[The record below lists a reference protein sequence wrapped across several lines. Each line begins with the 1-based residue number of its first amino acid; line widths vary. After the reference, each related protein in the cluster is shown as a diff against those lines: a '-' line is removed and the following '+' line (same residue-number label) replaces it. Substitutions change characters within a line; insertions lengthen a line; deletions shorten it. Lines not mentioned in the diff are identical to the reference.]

1 MFSKVTTAV
10 LYGLRVKFV
19 QAEAD
24 VSNGL
29 PVFHMVGY
37 LSSEVKEA
45 SERVRSAIR
54 HTGYLLPAKRIVV
67 NLSPANLRKKGSSF
81 DLPVAI
87 AVLQAMGIRIPIA
100 ETGEI
105 LWIGELG
112 LDGEIRKV
120 PGILPIVD
128 EAKKQGISICVVPK
142 ENEEEAG
149 LVDGIYVIGLS
160 HLREVMEEN
169 LTGRSQV
176 KKFVLHQRPLYPD
189 FSDIAGQEAVKRAV
203 EVAVAGGHN
212 ILFLGPPGAG
222 KTMLA
227 KRIPGILPPLTREES
242 IELTKIY
249 SILGRV
255 SSEQPLIEERPFREV
270 HHTASKPALLG
281 GGQTPLPGEISMAH
295 KGVLFLDELAEFD
308 KAVLEVLR
316 QPLESKEIRLIRTQG
331 TYVYPADFILVGAM
345 NPCPC
350 GCYPDLNK
358 CMCTPTQIQNYL
370 GKISQPFLDRIDI
383 CIEVPKV
390 TYESLRGE
398 LYTPKERDSARM
410 RRRICA
416 AREIQ
421 KQRFLKNAYDVN
433 ALLEPGDMSRYC
445 DLGSTE
451 EKLMG
456 QAFQA
461 YGMTA
466 RTYHKVLKVAR
477 TIADLE
483 GEKKIRSVH
492 LKEAIGYRTL
502 DKKYWGRQELR

>member
-1 MFSKVTTAV
+1 MFSKVTTAA
-10 LYGLRVKFV
+10 LHGLKVNFV
-19 QAEAD
+19 QAEVD

-54 HTGYLLPAKRIVV
+54 HTGHLLPAKRIVV

-81 DLPVAI
+81 DLPVAV
-87 AVLQAMGIRIPIA
+87 AVLQAMGVRIPVS
-100 ETGEI
+100 EMGSV
-105 LWIGELG
+105 LWVGELG

-120 PGILPIVD
+120 PGILPIAD
-128 EAKKQGISICVVPK
+128 AAKKQGISICVVPK
-142 ENEEEAG
+142 ENAEEAG
-149 LVDGIYVIGLS
+149 LVDGIRIIGLS
-160 HLREVMEEN
+160 HLREVMDEN
-169 LTGRSQV
+169 LIKELPERKNMLS
-176 KKFVLHQRPLYPD
+176 QRPLYPD
-189 FSDIAGQEAVKRAV
+189 FSDIAGQEAAKRAI

-227 KRIPGILPPLTREES
+227 KRIPGILPPLTKEES

-249 SILGRV
+249 SVLGRV

-308 KAVLEVLR
+308 KTVLEVLR
-316 QPLESKEIRLIRTQG
+316 QPLETKEVRLIRTQG

-350 GCYPDLNK
+350 GCYPDLNR
-358 CMCTPTQIQNYL
+358 CMCTPVQIQNYL

-398 LYTPKERDSARM
+398 LHTPKERDSARM

-416 AREIQ
+416 ARKVQ
-421 KQRFLKNAYDVN
+421 KERFQKEDYDVN
-433 ALLEPGDMSRYC
+433 ALLEPAAMSRYC
-445 DLGSTE
+445 SLGGVE

-483 GEKKIRSVH
+483 GEERIRSVH

-502 DKKYWGRQELR
+502 DKKYWGRQGRR

>member
-1 MFSKVTTAV
+1 M
-10 LYGLRVKFV
+10 R
-19 QAEAD
+19 Q
-24 VSNGL
+24 
-29 PVFHMVGY
+29 
-37 LSSEVKEA
+37 
-45 SERVRSAIR
+45 
-54 HTGYLLPAKRIVV
+54 
-67 NLSPANLRKKGSSF
+67 KK
-81 DLPVAI
+81 
-87 AVLQAMGIRIPIA
+87 
-100 ETGEI
+100 
-105 LWIGELG
+105 
-112 LDGEIRKV
+112 K
-120 PGILPIVD
+120 
-128 EAKKQGISICVVPK
+128 GISICVVPK

-169 LTGRSQV
+169 LTGRSPV

-502 DKKYWGRQELR
+502 DKKYWGRQGLR

>member
-1 MFSKVTTAV
+1 MTTAV

-160 HLREVMEEN
+160 HLREVM
-169 LTGRSQV
+169 
-176 KKFVLHQRPLYPD
+176 
-189 FSDIAGQEAVKRAV
+189 AVSYTHLDVYKR
-203 EVAVAGGHN
+203 
-212 ILFLGPPGAG
+212 
-222 KTMLA
+222 
-227 KRIPGILPPLTREES
+227 
-242 IELTKIY
+242 
-249 SILGRV
+249 
-255 SSEQPLIEERPFREV
+255 
-270 HHTASKPALLG
+270 
-281 GGQTPLPGEISMAH
+281 
-295 KGVLFLDELAEFD
+295 
-308 KAVLEVLR
+308 
-316 QPLESKEIRLIRTQG
+316 
-331 TYVYPADFILVGAM
+331 
-345 NPCPC
+345 
-350 GCYPDLNK
+350 
-358 CMCTPTQIQNYL
+358 QIIIWNH
-370 GKISQPFLDRIDI
+370 
-383 CIEVPKV
+383 C
-390 TYESLRGE
+390 
-398 LYTPKERDSARM
+398 
-410 RRRICA
+410 
-416 AREIQ
+416 
-421 KQRFLKNAYDVN
+421 
-433 ALLEPGDMSRYC
+433 RYC
-445 DLGSTE
+445 
-451 EKLMG
+451 
-456 QAFQA
+456 
-461 YGMTA
+461 
-466 RTYHKVLKVAR
+466 R
-477 TIADLE
+477 
-483 GEKKIRSVH
+483 
-492 LKEAIGYRTL
+492 
-502 DKKYWGRQELR
+502 

>member
-1 MFSKVTTAV
+1 
-10 LYGLRVKFV
+10 
-19 QAEAD
+19 
-24 VSNGL
+24 
-29 PVFHMVGY
+29 
-37 LSSEVKEA
+37 
-45 SERVRSAIR
+45 
-54 HTGYLLPAKRIVV
+54 
-67 NLSPANLRKKGSSF
+67 
-81 DLPVAI
+81 
-87 AVLQAMGIRIPIA
+87 
-100 ETGEI
+100 
-105 LWIGELG
+105 
-112 LDGEIRKV
+112 
-120 PGILPIVD
+120 
-128 EAKKQGISICVVPK
+128 
-142 ENEEEAG
+142 
-149 LVDGIYVIGLS
+149 
-160 HLREVMEEN
+160 
-169 LTGRSQV
+169 
-176 KKFVLHQRPLYPD
+176 
-189 FSDIAGQEAVKRAV
+189 
-203 EVAVAGGHN
+203 
-212 ILFLGPPGAG
+212 
-222 KTMLA
+222 MLA

-502 DKKYWGRQELR
+502 DKKYWGRQGLR

>member
-169 LTGRSQV
+169 LTGRSPV

-270 HHTASKPALLG
+270 HYTASKPALLG

-477 TIADLE
+477 
-483 GEKKIRSVH
+483 RSQI
-492 LKEAIGYRTL
+492 LK
-502 DKKYWGRQELR
+502 GRRR

>member
-169 LTGRSQV
+169 LTGRSPV

-295 KGVLFLDELAEFD
+295 KGVELAEFD

-502 DKKYWGRQELR
+502 DKKYWGRQGLR

>member
-10 LYGLRVKFV
+10 LHGLRVKFV

-100 ETGEI
+100 ETGEL

-128 EAKKQGISICVVPK
+128 EAKKQGISLCVVPK

-149 LVDGIYVIGLS
+149 LVDGIHVIGLS

-169 LTGRSQV
+169 LTARSPA
-176 KKFVLHQRPLYPD
+176 KKCILHQRPLYPD

-222 KTMLA
+222 K
-227 KRIPGILPPLTREES
+227 
-242 IELTKIY
+242 
-249 SILGRV
+249 
-255 SSEQPLIEERPFREV
+255 
-270 HHTASKPALLG
+270 
-281 GGQTPLPGEISMAH
+281 
-295 KGVLFLDELAEFD
+295 
-308 KAVLEVLR
+308 
-316 QPLESKEIRLIRTQG
+316 
-331 TYVYPADFILVGAM
+331 
-345 NPCPC
+345 N
-350 GCYPDLNK
+350 
-358 CMCTPTQIQNYL
+358 
-370 GKISQPFLDRIDI
+370 
-383 CIEVPKV
+383 
-390 TYESLRGE
+390 
-398 LYTPKERDSARM
+398 
-410 RRRICA
+410 
-416 AREIQ
+416 
-421 KQRFLKNAYDVN
+421 NA
-433 ALLEPGDMSRYC
+433 G
-445 DLGSTE
+445 
-451 EKLMG
+451 
-456 QAFQA
+456 
-461 YGMTA
+461 
-466 RTYHKVLKVAR
+466 
-477 TIADLE
+477 
-483 GEKKIRSVH
+483 
-492 LKEAIGYRTL
+492 
-502 DKKYWGRQELR
+502 

>member
-10 LYGLRVKFV
+10 LHGLQVNFV

-24 VSNGL
+24 VSSGL

-54 HTGYLLPAKRIVV
+54 HTGHTLPAKRIIV
-67 NLSPANLRKKGSSF
+67 NLSPANLRKRGSSF
-81 DLPVAI
+81 DLPIAV
-87 AVLQAMGIRIPIA
+87 AVLQAMAA
-100 ETGEI
+100 ELPEVKEGA

-128 EAKKQGISICVVPK
+128 AAKKQGMKTCYVPAA
-142 ENEEEAG
+142 NESEAS
-149 LVDGIYVIGLS
+149 LVDGIEIIGLT
-160 HLREVMEEN
+160 HLREIID
-169 LTGRSQV
+169 GKPGHQ
-176 KKFVLHQRPLYPD
+176 KKGKRQICPPRPVYPD
-189 FSDIAGQEAVKRAV
+189 FSDIAGQEAVKRAI

-227 KRIPGILPPLTREES
+227 RRIPGILPPLTREES

-249 SILGRV
+249 SVLGRV
-255 SSEQPLIEERPFREV
+255 SEEQPLLEERPFREV
-270 HHTASKPALLG
+270 HHTASKAALLG
-281 GGQTPLPGEISMAH
+281 GGPTPLPGEISLAH

-316 QPLESKEIRLIRTQG
+316 QPLESKEIRLVRRQG
-331 TYVYPADFILVGAM
+331 TYRYPADFIMVGAM

-350 GCYPDLNK
+350 GCYPDLNR
-358 CMCTPTQIQNYL
+358 CMCTPVQIQNYL

-390 TYESLRGE
+390 TYECLQAEVPTS
-398 LYTPKERDSARM
+398 KERDSVKM
-410 RRRICA
+410 RARICE
-416 AREIQ
+416 ARAVQQ
-421 KQRFLKNAYDVN
+421 KRFRQKSYCVN
-433 ALLEPGDMSRYC
+433 ALLEPRDMKTYC
-445 DLGSTE
+445 RLGLME

-456 QAFQA
+456 QAFQT

-477 TIADLE
+477 TIADLA
-483 GEKKIRSVH
+483 GERQIRAVH

-502 DKKYWGRQELR
+502 DKKYWGRQA